1 MADINLRPWREEL
14 RAERQKQFISLLLVV
29 LLLAGGAGFLWHNYV
44 TNAIEYQNQRNA
56 FIKNEIALL
65 EQQIKEIDEL
75 RRRRDALIERMQVIQ
90 DLQGKR
96 PVIVRVFD
104 ELVKT
109 IPDGVFFTSLK
120 KTGTLISLEGV
131 GDSNSRISALMRN
144 LDASEWFKEPNLT
157 SVKAWPDNEQKSQFI
172 MTVTQEAPGEED
184 KPNPKPQSKTGK
196 TAGAQQ

>member
-1 MADINLRPWREEL
+1 MANINLRPWREEL
-14 RAERQKQFISLLLVV
+14 RAERQKQFISLLLGV
-29 LLLAGGAGFLWHNYV
+29 LLLAAGAGFLWHNHM
-44 TNAIEYQNQRNA
+44 TSGIEYQNQRNA
-56 FIKNEIALL
+56 FIKNEIAML
-65 EQQIKEIDEL
+65 EKQIKEIDEL

-96 PVIVRVFD
+96 PVIVMVFD

-109 IPDGVFFTSLK
+109 IPDGVYFTSLK
-120 KTGTLISLEGV
+120 KTGALISLEGV

-157 SVKAWPDNEQKSQFI
+157 SVKAWPENEQKSQFI

-184 KPNPKPQSKTGK
+184 KPKPASKSGK
-196 TAGAQQ
+196 NKGAKQ

>member
-1 MADINLRPWREEL
+1 MASINLRPWREEL
-14 RAERQKQFISLLLVV
+14 RAERQKQFLSVLVGVV
-29 LLLAGGAGFLWHNYV
+29 LVAGAAGFFWHNYMM
-44 TNAIEYQNQRNA
+44 NGIDYQTQRNG
-56 FIKNEIALL
+56 FIKNELALL

-109 IPDGVFFTSLK
+109 VPDGVYFISLK
-120 KTGTLISLEGV
+120 KTGTVLNLEGV

-157 SVKAWPDNEQKSQFI
+157 SVKAWSENEQKSQFV
-172 MTVTQEAPGEED
+172 MTVTQEAPGDVD
-184 KPNPKPQSKTGK
+184 KPAVAPLIKGGK
-196 TAGAQQ
+196 K